1 MMNASYLQESVTG
14 VSENMRREFP
24 NTVENATAPM
34 SINKRVHGIATSK
47 ISNNSQEQELNSIK
61 LLLN

>member
-1 MMNASYLQESVTG
+1 MGYQTQICGE
-14 VSENMRREFP
+14 VSCHE

-34 SINKRVHGIATSK
+34 SINKNVHGIATSK